1 MLPYTSAIIAHQELF
16 YRNAYS
22 NLLLNMFNLNNV
34 ITVANA
40 TQLLQSLKPAD
51 LQLIFIN
58 ALLPGLNMAALCSQV
73 MQLQPQGT
81 IVILLPY
88 CSSQLMVQLV
98 QCSVPGIIPTGSEE
112 KVKECL
118 DCIAGGEI
126 FYLVR
131 SGADEFTSKGSCH
144 EKISTRQVIIIQKL
158 FEEKKSAEIAAEM
171 NLSPNTVEN
180 IRKALIAKT
189 GSENVVGLIKY
200 GWRMG
205 IIW

>member
-22 NLLLNMFNLNNV
+22 NLLLNGFKLNNV

-40 TQLLQSLKPAD
+40 GQLLQSLQPAT

-58 ALLPGLNMAALCSQV
+58 ALLPGLNIAALCNQV
-73 MQLQPQGT
+73 MQLQPQAT
-81 IVILLPY
+81 IVILLPR
-88 CSSQLMVQLV
+88 CSSLLMVQMV
-98 QCSVPGIIPTGSEE
+98 QCGVPGIIPTGSEE

-118 DCIAGGEI
+118 DCIARGEI

-131 SGADEFTSKGSCH
+131 SGADEFTSRGSCY
-144 EKISTRQVIIIQKL
+144 EKLSTQQVTIIQKL
-158 FEEKKSAEIAAEM
+158 FEEKNSIQIAAEM

-180 IRKALIAKT
+180 IRKALLAKT
-189 GSENVVGLIKY
+189 GSKNVVGIIKY
-200 GWRMG
+200 ARAIG